1 MPDVTSLRDAF
12 ADLHQAGTFVMP
24 NIWDVG
30 SARLFE
36 SLRFSAVATTSSGFA
51 ATLGRHDQTVTLE
64 ELVAHVAAVCA
75 AVQIPVSVDSEDG
88 YGDEAEDLV
97 ETVDALA
104 DAGAAGVSI
113 EDYRP
118 GSGLLPMAEATERV
132 GLFADAAKGHGMTV
146 TARAENH
153 LYDVGDLDDT
163 IARLRSY
170 ASAGADVVYA
180 PGLIQGEDLARVVA
194 ATERPVNALLLPVGP
209 DVTGMRDLGV
219 RRLSTGGALTFV
231 AYGAAARA
239 GRELMDKGTLD
250 FTTGALTADDRERA
264 FGQ

>member
-1 MPDVTSLRDAF
+1 MSDVAARRQAF
-12 ADLHQAGTFVMP
+12 TALHQAGTFVMP

-30 SARLFE
+30 SARLFQ
-36 SLRFSAVATTSSGFA
+36 SLGFSAVATTSSGFA

-75 AVQIPVSVDSEDG
+75 AVAIPVSVDSEDG
-88 YGDEAEDLV
+88 YGDEADALAA
-97 ETVDALA
+97 TVDALA

-113 EDYRP
+113 EDFRP
-118 GSGLLPMAEATERV
+118 GSGLLPIAAATERV
-132 GLFADAAKGHGMTV
+132 GLFVDAARRHGLTV

-153 LYDVGDLDDT
+153 LYDVDDLDDT
-163 IARLRSY
+163 IERLQSY

-180 PGLIQGEDLARVVA
+180 PGLIQVDDLARVVA

-209 DVTGMRDLGV
+209 DVAGMRDIGV

-239 GRELMDKGTLD
+239 GRELMDRGTVD
-250 FTTGALTADDRERA
+250 FTTGALAADDRERA